1 MRWDDGRSVNSD
13 LHTQTHRQTHT
24 PSPSPSPSPS
34 LLQSQ
39 SLSLSQNNLRT
50 SLSSL
55 SKFSPTMCPR
65 LHLHLLSFPFS
76 SSSFSL
82 SEWLLSLPPLPPSG
96 SLLPPLPLPLLL
108 HHHLRGRL
116 FLPTPPP
123 TLARCMFPLPSL
135 RLLPPLPPSPL
146 RTFQNHLS
154 ALSSSPTLPP
164 PHPRSTT

>member
-1 MRWDDGRSVNSD
+1 MEEV
-13 LHTQTHRQTHT
+13 LILTCTHRHT
-24 PSPSPSPSPS
+24 DRHIPLLHLHLHLPP

-39 SLSLSQNNLRT
+39 SQNNLRT

-76 SSSFSL
+76 SFSL
-82 SEWLLSLPPLPPSG
+82 SEWLLSLPPLPLSG